1 LKKEEREGMRLRK
14 IVKIVAVIIVVIA
27 VMLILFS
34 STTSA
39 HLYNRTWTPT
49 GGTLNYS
56 GGFASGGDP
65 DDESADNILLVYNW
79 KSGDK
84 TGGEKIRFF
93 NLTKND
99 FADVTVEGPYTKSG
113 KQYSGY
119 DLDKVA
125 ILAGEEWDAEGKKS
139 DGYYRI
145 EDNENS
151 DNGGW
156 LQVVKQTFDLELKKK
171 KVQEDKSFKL
181 TMKSNGR
188 KEGVMKLTIEDSDG
202 YSIMNAERKDI
213 YKIQVDYEDK
223 NDFTGFADGQEPI
236 KGINFTADNKLIF
249 NTSELDMDAGKY
261 TIILEDYATDAE
273 KKADITVEE
282 KYLKVECPE
291 EVVKG
296 KDIVIIIKSS
306 FYEGKANI
314 TVEGM
319 PDYEDKQLTLDEEGK
334 KKVKISTED
343 VDCGTYKVTVKVC
356 GYEMKE
362 TKYVKIKKSG
372 ASLEVPEDATVGDIV
387 HIKGTS
393 ESGDF
398 AVILVDDVFKKE
410 AQISDSKFGWDW
422 DTGTSGELDGY
433 REIEVFILNEHAPFS
448 IGAQVSDDWQRR
460 ESVDASATIFLFLPT
475 FSMTVA
481 ENIAKGD
488 DVIISGSAIG
498 TDHVYVIV
506 INHKG
511 EVMFPLSGTAGVIN
525 ARTTPVEG
533 GKWEETISE
542 LDSGRYTVIALYE
555 GKDGVT
561 DAIKNDKWVAGD
573 ESKTLELRVAII
585 EDKLSSAGS
594 DDQFGKAEFSVS
606 APRVILEVPGTVEIS
621 NEITVKAETN
631 IKTGEKV
638 FVSLS
643 QNASVLKKTFTLV
656 ENGSVAASINTS
668 GLLPG
673 KYNIAVDVSGKAHDT
688 KEIMLAEKEEEGEEE
703 VSKES
708 VSQNESVTEPEAGG
722 EANESV
728 VGGNE
733 SHEEE
738 EEQEQKI
745 PVNAWDVVIALAMAT
760 LVSVGV
766 KRIHHK

>member
-1 LKKEEREGMRLRK
+1 MRLRK
-14 IVKIVAVIIVVIA
+14 IVKIVAAITVVIT

-34 STTSA
+34 STASA
-39 HLYNRTWTPT
+39 HFDDRTWTKT

-56 GGFASGGDP
+56 DKVKGIDDLDP
-65 DDESADNILLVYNW
+65 GDESDKGYTVPIVYNW
-79 KSGDK
+79 KSGDE
-84 TGGEKIRFF
+84 TGGEKVKFF

-99 FADVTVEGPYTKSG
+99 FANVTVTGPCIKSG
-113 KQYSGY
+113 GIASSY
-119 DLDKVA
+119 DKEEVSVP
-125 ILAGEEWDAEGKKS
+125 AGEEWDAEGKKS
-139 DGYYRI
+139 GGYYLVV
-145 EDNENS
+145 EDETG
-151 DNGGW
+151 NGGW

-171 KVQEDKSFKL
+171 KVQERKSFNL
-181 TMKSNGR
+181 TMKTNGR

-202 YSIMNAERKDI
+202 YSIMNADRKDI
-213 YKIQVDYEDK
+213 YKIRVNYTDK
-223 NDFTGFADGQEPI
+223 NDFTGFADSQESVR
-236 KGINFTADNKLIF
+236 GINFTANNKLIF

-261 TIILEDYATDAE
+261 SIILEDYATDAE
-273 KKADITVEE
+273 EKADITVEE
-282 KYLKVECPE
+282 KYLKVECPD

-296 KDIVIIIKSS
+296 EDMVIIIKSS

-343 VDCGTYKVTVKVC
+343 LDCGTYKVTVKVC
-356 GYEMKE
+356 GYDMKE
-362 TKYVKIKKSG
+362 IKYVKIKKSG

-393 ESGDF
+393 DFGDF
-398 AVILVDDVFKKE
+398 AVFLVDDVFKKE
-410 AQISDSKFGWDW
+410 AQISDSKFDWDW

-448 IGAQVSDDWQRR
+448 LGAQVSDDWQRQKG
-460 ESVDASATIFLFLPT
+460 VDASATIFLFLPT

-481 ENIAKGD
+481 EDIAKGD
-488 DVIISGSAIG
+488 DVVISGSAIG

-511 EVMFPLSGTAGVIN
+511 EVMFPLGGTAGVIN

-533 GKWEETISE
+533 GKWEENIGE

-573 ESKTLELRVAII
+573 ESKTLEQRVAII

-594 DDQFGKAEFSVS
+594 DDQFGKADLSVS
-606 APRVILEVPGTVEIS
+606 APMVILEVPRTVEIS
-621 NEITVKAETN
+621 NEIMVKAETN
-631 IKTGEKV
+631 IKTGEKA

-643 QNASVLKKTFTLV
+643 QNASVLKKAFTSV
-656 ENGSVAASINTS
+656 ENGSVQANINTS
-668 GLLPG
+668 GLQPG
-673 KYNIAVDVSGKAHDT
+673 RYNVAVYISGRASDE
-688 KEIMLAEKEEEGEEE
+688 KEVILVEKTEEEGEE
-703 VSKES
+703 SLP
-708 VSQNESVTEPEAGG
+708 QNESLTEPEAMA

-728 VGGNE
+728 GGVNE

-738 EEQEQKI
+738 ERKI
-745 PVNAWDVVIALAMAT
+745 PVNAWDVVIAVVMAT
-760 LVSVGV
+760 LVSVGM
-766 KRIHHK
+766 KRRRHKY

>member
-1 LKKEEREGMRLRK
+1 MRLRK
-14 IVKIVAVIIVVIA
+14 IVKIMAAITVVIT

-34 STTSA
+34 STASA

-49 GGTLNYS
+49 GGTFNYS
-56 GGFASGGDP
+56 GGFASGDDP

-84 TGGEKIRFF
+84 TGGEKIKFF
-93 NLTKND
+93 NLTKPG

-119 DLDKVA
+119 DLDKVVVSA
-125 ILAGEEWDAEGKKS
+125 DEEWDAEGKKS

-145 EDNENS
+145 EDNEH
-151 DNGGW
+151 NGGW

-171 KVQEDKSFKL
+171 KVQEDKSFNL
-181 TMKSNGR
+181 TMKTNGR
-188 KEGVMKLTIEDSDG
+188 KEGVMELTIEDSDG

-213 YKIQVDYEDK
+213 YKIRVNYTDK
-223 NDFTGFADGQEPI
+223 NDFTGFADSQESVR
-236 KGINFTADNKLIF
+236 GINFTADNKLIF

-261 TIILEDYATDAE
+261 TIILEDFATDAE
-273 KKADITVEE
+273 EKADITVEE
-282 KYLKVECPE
+282 EYLKVECPE

-296 KDIVIIIKSS
+296 EDIVIIIKSS

-343 VDCGTYKVTVKVC
+343 LDCGTYKVTVKVC

-398 AVILVDDVFKKE
+398 AVFLVDDIFKKE
-410 AQISDSKFGWDW
+410 AQISDSKFEWDW
-422 DTGTSGELDGY
+422 DTSGELDGY

-448 IGAQVSDDWQRR
+448 IGAQVSDDWQRQKG
-460 ESVDASATIFLFLPT
+460 VDASATIFLFLPT

-481 ENIAKGD
+481 ENIAEGD
-488 DVIISGSAIG
+488 DVVISGSAIG

-511 EVMFPLSGTAGVIN
+511 EVMFPPGGTAGVIN

-533 GKWEETISE
+533 GNWEENIGE

-573 ESKTLELRVAII
+573 ESKTLEQRVAIL

-594 DDQFGKAEFSVS
+594 DDQFGKADFSVS
-606 APRVILEVPGTVEIS
+606 APIVILEVPGTVEIDDA
-621 NEITVKAETN
+621 ITVKAETN
-631 IKTGEKV
+631 IKTGEKA

-643 QNASVLKKTFTLV
+643 QNASVLEKTFTLV

-673 KYNIAVDVSGKAHDT
+673 RYNIAVDVSGRAHDA
-688 KEIMLAEKEEEGEEE
+688 KEIMLVEKKEGEEEGEE
-703 VSKES
+703 S
-708 VSQNESVTEPEAGG
+708 VPQNESVTEPDAGG

-733 SHEEE
+733 SQEEGQ
-738 EEQEQKI
+738 EQEQKI
-745 PVNAWDVVIALAMAT
+745 PVNAWDVVIALVMAT

-766 KRIHHK
+766 KRIRHK

>member
-1 LKKEEREGMRLRK
+1 LRK
-14 IVKIVAVIIVVIA
+14 IVKIVAAITVVIT

-34 STTSA
+34 STASA
-39 HLYNRTWTPT
+39 HFDDRTWTKT

-56 GGFASGGDP
+56 DKVKGIDDLDP
-65 DDESADNILLVYNW
+65 GDESDKGYTVPIVYNW
-79 KSGDK
+79 KSGDE
-84 TGGEKIRFF
+84 TGGEKVKFF

-99 FADVTVEGPYTKSG
+99 FANVTVTGPCIKSG
-113 KQYSGY
+113 GIASSY
-119 DLDKVA
+119 DKEEVSVP
-125 ILAGEEWDAEGKKS
+125 AGEEWDAEGKKS
-139 DGYYRI
+139 GGYYLVV
-145 EDNENS
+145 EDETG
-151 DNGGW
+151 NGGW

-171 KVQEDKSFKL
+171 KVQERKSFNL
-181 TMKSNGR
+181 TMKTNGR

-202 YSIMNAERKDI
+202 YSIMNADRKDI
-213 YKIQVDYEDK
+213 YKIRVNYTDK
-223 NDFTGFADGQEPI
+223 NDFTGFADSQESVR
-236 KGINFTADNKLIF
+236 GINFTANNKLIF

-261 TIILEDYATDAE
+261 SIILEDYATDAE
-273 KKADITVEE
+273 EKADITVEE
-282 KYLKVECPE
+282 KYLKVECPD

-296 KDIVIIIKSS
+296 EDMVIIIKSS

-343 VDCGTYKVTVKVC
+343 LDCGTYKVTVKVC
-356 GYEMKE
+356 GYDMKE
-362 TKYVKIKKSG
+362 IKYVKIKKSG

-393 ESGDF
+393 DFGDF
-398 AVILVDDVFKKE
+398 AVFLVDDVFKKE
-410 AQISDSKFGWDW
+410 AQISDSKFDWDW

-448 IGAQVSDDWQRR
+448 LGAQVSDDWQRQKG
-460 ESVDASATIFLFLPT
+460 VDASATIFLFLPT

-481 ENIAKGD
+481 EDIAKGD
-488 DVIISGSAIG
+488 DVVISGSAIG

-511 EVMFPLSGTAGVIN
+511 EVMFPLGGTAGVIN

-533 GKWEETISE
+533 GKWEENIGE

-573 ESKTLELRVAII
+573 ESKTLEQRVAII

-594 DDQFGKAEFSVS
+594 DDQFGKADLSVS
-606 APRVILEVPGTVEIS
+606 APMVILEVPRTVEIS
-621 NEITVKAETN
+621 NEIMVKAETN
-631 IKTGEKV
+631 IKTGEKA

-643 QNASVLKKTFTLV
+643 QNASVLKKAFTSV
-656 ENGSVAASINTS
+656 ENGSVQANINTS
-668 GLLPG
+668 GLQPG
-673 KYNIAVDVSGKAHDT
+673 RYNVAVYISGRASDE
-688 KEIMLAEKEEEGEEE
+688 KEVILVEKTEEEGEE
-703 VSKES
+703 SLP
-708 VSQNESVTEPEAGG
+708 QNESLTEPEAMA

-728 VGGNE
+728 GGVNE

-738 EEQEQKI
+738 ERKI
-745 PVNAWDVVIALAMAT
+745 PVNAWDVVIAVVMAT
-760 LVSVGV
+760 LVSVGM
-766 KRIHHK
+766 KRRRHKY

>member
-1 LKKEEREGMRLRK
+1 MRITK
-14 IVKIVAVIIVVIA
+14 IVKIVAAITVVIT
-27 VMLILFS
+27 VMLVLFS
-34 STTSA
+34 STASA
-39 HLYNRTWTPT
+39 HFYDRTWTKI

-56 GGFASGGDP
+56 DEVKGIDDLDPGDECDKGYTVP
-65 DDESADNILLVYNW
+65 IVYNW
-79 KSGDK
+79 KSGDE
-84 TGGEKIRFF
+84 TGGEKVKFF

-99 FADVTVEGPYTKSG
+99 FANVTVTGPCIKSG
-113 KQYSGY
+113 GIASSY
-119 DLDKVA
+119 DKGEVSVP
-125 ILAGEEWDAEGKKS
+125 AGKEWDAEGKKS
-139 DGYYRI
+139 GGYYLVV
-145 EDNENS
+145 EDGT

-171 KVQEDKSFKL
+171 KVQEGKSFNL

-188 KEGVMKLTIEDSDG
+188 KEGVMELTIEDSDG
-202 YSIMNAERKDI
+202 YSIMNADRKDI
-213 YKIQVDYEDK
+213 YKIRVNYTDK
-223 NDFTGFADGQEPI
+223 DDFTGFADGQESVR
-236 KGINFTADNKLIF
+236 GINFTADNKLIF
-249 NTSELDMDAGKY
+249 NVSELEMDAGKY
-261 TIILEDYATDAE
+261 TIILEDFATDAE
-273 KKADITVEE
+273 EKVDITVEE

-296 KDIVIIIKSS
+296 EDIVIIIKSS

-356 GYEMKE
+356 DYEMKE

-398 AVILVDDVFKKE
+398 AVVLVDDIFKKE
-410 AQISDSKFGWDW
+410 AQISDSKFDWDW

-433 REIEVFILNEHAPFS
+433 RGIEVFILNEHAPFS
-448 IGAQVSDDWQRR
+448 IGAQVSDDWQRQKG
-460 ESVDASATIFLFLPT
+460 VDASATIFLFLPT

-481 ENIAKGD
+481 EDIAEGD
-488 DVIISGSAIG
+488 DVVISGSAIG

-511 EVMFPLSGTAGVIN
+511 EVTFPPGGTAGVIN

-533 GKWEETISE
+533 GEWEENIGE
-542 LDSGRYTVIALYE
+542 LDSGRYIVIALYE

-573 ESKTLELRVAII
+573 ESKTLEQRVAII

-594 DDQFGKAEFSVS
+594 DDQFGKADFSVS
-606 APRVILEVPGTVEIS
+606 APMVILEVPGTVGIGDA
-621 NEITVKAETN
+621 ITVKAETN
-631 IKTGEKV
+631 IKTGEKA

-643 QNASVLKKTFTLV
+643 QNASVLEKTFTLV
-656 ENGSVAASINTS
+656 ENGSVNASINTS

-673 KYNIAVDVSGKAHDT
+673 GYNVAVDVSGRAHDT
-688 KEIMLAEKEEEGEEE
+688 KEIMLVEKKEGEEE
-703 VSKES
+703 GNNES
-708 VSQNESVTEPEAGG
+708 VPQNESVTEPEAGV

-728 VGGNE
+728 SAGTRTNNE
-733 SHEEE
+733 SQKE
-738 EEQEQKI
+738 EEQEEEQKI
-745 PVNAWDVVIALAMAT
+745 PVNAWDVVIAVVMAT
-760 LVSVGV
+760 LVAVGL
-766 KRIHHK
+766 KRRRHK

>member
-1 LKKEEREGMRLRK
+1 MRK
-14 IVKIVAVIIVVIA
+14 IVKIVAAITVVIT

-34 STTSA
+34 STASA
-39 HLYNRTWTPT
+39 HFDDRTWTKT

-56 GGFASGGDP
+56 DKVKGIDDLDP
-65 DDESADNILLVYNW
+65 GDESDKGYTVPIVYNW
-79 KSGDK
+79 KSGDE
-84 TGGEKIRFF
+84 TGGEKVKFF

-99 FADVTVEGPYTKSG
+99 FANVTVTGPCIKSG
-113 KQYSGY
+113 GIASSY
-119 DLDKVA
+119 DKEEVSVP
-125 ILAGEEWDAEGKKS
+125 AGEEWDAEGKKS
-139 DGYYRI
+139 GGYYLVV
-145 EDNENS
+145 EDETG
-151 DNGGW
+151 NGGW

-171 KVQEDKSFKL
+171 KVQERKSFNL
-181 TMKSNGR
+181 TMKTNGR

-202 YSIMNAERKDI
+202 YSIMNADRKDI
-213 YKIQVDYEDK
+213 YKIRVNYTDK
-223 NDFTGFADGQEPI
+223 NDFTGFADSQESVR
-236 KGINFTADNKLIF
+236 GINFTANNKLIF

-261 TIILEDYATDAE
+261 SIILEDYATDAE
-273 KKADITVEE
+273 EKADITVEE
-282 KYLKVECPE
+282 KYLKVECPD

-296 KDIVIIIKSS
+296 EDMVIIIKSS

-343 VDCGTYKVTVKVC
+343 LDCGTYKVTVKVC
-356 GYEMKE
+356 GYDMKE
-362 TKYVKIKKSG
+362 IKYVKIKKSG

-393 ESGDF
+393 DFGDF
-398 AVILVDDVFKKE
+398 AVFLVDDVFKKE
-410 AQISDSKFGWDW
+410 AQISDSKFDWDW

-448 IGAQVSDDWQRR
+448 LGAQVSDDWQRQKG
-460 ESVDASATIFLFLPT
+460 VDASATIFLFLPT

-481 ENIAKGD
+481 EDIAKGD
-488 DVIISGSAIG
+488 DVVISGSAIG

-511 EVMFPLSGTAGVIN
+511 EVMFPLGGTAGVIN

-533 GKWEETISE
+533 GKWEENIGE

-573 ESKTLELRVAII
+573 ESKTLEQRVAII

-594 DDQFGKAEFSVS
+594 DDQFGKADLSVS
-606 APRVILEVPGTVEIS
+606 APMVILEVPRTVEIS
-621 NEITVKAETN
+621 NEIMVKAETN
-631 IKTGEKV
+631 IKTGEKA

-643 QNASVLKKTFTLV
+643 QNASVLKKAFTSV
-656 ENGSVAASINTS
+656 ENGSVQANINTS
-668 GLLPG
+668 GLQPG
-673 KYNIAVDVSGKAHDT
+673 RYNVAVYISGRASDE
-688 KEIMLAEKEEEGEEE
+688 KEVILVEKTEEEGEE
-703 VSKES
+703 SLP
-708 VSQNESVTEPEAGG
+708 QNESLTEPEAMA

-728 VGGNE
+728 GGVNE

-738 EEQEQKI
+738 ERKI
-745 PVNAWDVVIALAMAT
+745 PVNAWDVVIAVVMAT
-760 LVSVGV
+760 LVSVGM
-766 KRIHHK
+766 KRRRHKY